1 MLFVIGILFKRVSI
15 IFYKLSCAFVCACAC
30 AHERAQLCLINIF
43 LPLILLGERARAIEM
58 HEVKSTIATLD
69 SVYKW
74 LWFVIHINLHSLFLS
89 LAFSLSLHLM
99 NVWCLFSKMWTNNYG
114 NNFDLK
120 YKSRLINI
128 EIEIPDEK
136 SLVWPCTSSSSHSEH
151 HYYSLFSIEMRISHL
166 FHTLLLS
173 VPFCVPLPLLL
184 SFIFRSLAF
193 ESVYLFILFTTKRS
207 TQYNKCVYMF
217 VVYRHI

>member
-1 MLFVIGILFKRVSI
+1 MIVICHS
-15 IFYKLSCAFVCACAC
+15 YKFALALSLA
-30 AHERAQLCLINIF
+30 
-43 LPLILLGERARAIEM
+43 
-58 HEVKSTIATLD
+58 D
-69 SVYKW
+69 
-74 LWFVIHINLHSLFLS
+74 FLS
-89 LAFSLSLHLM
+89 LPLM

-173 VPFCVPLPLLL
+173 VPFFRTIASPALIHL
-184 SFIFRSLAF
+184 SQFSIWER
-193 ESVYLFILFTTKRS
+193 LFIYFVYNE
-207 TQYNKCVYMF
+207 TQ
-217 VVYRHI
+217 HTI

>member
-43 LPLILLGERARAIEM
+43 LPLILLGVRARAIEM

-89 LAFSLSLHLM
+89 LAFSLSLPLM

-166 FHTLLLS
+166 FHTLSALWLAICSSFFRTIVSPALIHLS
-173 VPFCVPLPLLL
+173 QF
-184 SFIFRSLAF
+184 SIWER
-193 ESVYLFILFTTKRS
+193 LFIYFVYNE
-207 TQYNKCVYMF
+207 TQ
-217 VVYRHI
+217 HTI